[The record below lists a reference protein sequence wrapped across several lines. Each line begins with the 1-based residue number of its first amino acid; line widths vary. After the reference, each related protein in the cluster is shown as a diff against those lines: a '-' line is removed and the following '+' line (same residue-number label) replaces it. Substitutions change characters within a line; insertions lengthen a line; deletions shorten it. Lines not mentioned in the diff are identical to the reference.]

1 MSTEAQE
8 AQARSGGW
16 KPKEEFTGD
25 QSRWVEADIFL
36 EKGEKVLP
44 IVQKD
49 RDQLRVKVDKQGKQ
63 IEKLLESNKQFGE
76 YTKGQADKLRNENT
90 RLLSELEASQAQAI
104 TDGDGQAFTRLNK
117 EIEGVKRDLT
127 PPPYGQQQLTPDAQ
141 RWKDENSWYETNQK
155 LQIYADGLSEV
166 IVREGFAGQNYWKEL
181 TRRVKDDFPDEFRNP
196 NQDRANSVEDSGG
209 QANMDTKARSYD
221 NLPDYAR
228 ESCDDFVKSGLI
240 TQEDYVKTFE
250 WDK

>member
-104 TDGDGQAFTRLNK
+104 TDGDQITDIVAEGTLVGDTANCQAVRIMFA
-117 EIEGVKRDLT
+117 EGRTITSKAAVGLALYDL
-127 PPPYGQQQLTPDAQ
+127 
-141 RWKDENSWYETNQK
+141 
-155 LQIYADGLSEV
+155 V
-166 IVREGFAGQNYWKEL
+166 H
-181 TRRVKDDFPDEFRNP
+181 
-196 NQDRANSVEDSGG
+196 
-209 QANMDTKARSYD
+209 
-221 NLPDYAR
+221 
-228 ESCDDFVKSGLI
+228 
-240 TQEDYVKTFE
+240 
-250 WDK
+250 